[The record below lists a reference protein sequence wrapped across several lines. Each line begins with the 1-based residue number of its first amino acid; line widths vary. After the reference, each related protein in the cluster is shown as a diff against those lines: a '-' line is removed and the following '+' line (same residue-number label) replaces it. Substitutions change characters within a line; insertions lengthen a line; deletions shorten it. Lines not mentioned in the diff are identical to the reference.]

1 MPSEFTFDRTGDI
14 TNRLRNSARPASTW
28 FGGMF
33 GTPSALRVSDSTTMI
48 LVKLVPSTSS
58 AGAMASTVIS
68 RMITTGWLGLLP
80 ILSSRTVT
88 EPGLAGAA
96 GVTGWTAGA
105 TGFVAVSAGSPGAA
119 GTPATT
125 PAGAAAVADDA
136 ETTGTAMT
144 TAAS

>member
-14 TNRLRNSARPASTW
+14 TKRLRNSARPASTW
-28 FGGMF
+28 FGGML

-48 LVKLVPSTSS
+48 LVKLVPRTSS

-68 RMITTGWLGLLP
+68 RMITTGWLGLFP

-96 GVTGWTAGA
+96 GVTGLTGATAGV
-105 TGFVAVSAGSPGAA
+105 TGLVAASAGSPGAA
-119 GTPATT
+119 GTA
-125 PAGAAAVADDA
+125 
-136 ETTGTAMT
+136 
-144 TAAS
+144 